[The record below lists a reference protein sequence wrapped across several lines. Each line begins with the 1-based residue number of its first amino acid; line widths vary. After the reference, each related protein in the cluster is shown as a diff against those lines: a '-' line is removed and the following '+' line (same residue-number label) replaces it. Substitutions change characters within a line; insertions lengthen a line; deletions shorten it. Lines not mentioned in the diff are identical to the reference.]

1 MRCAKPAAA
10 GRTTASSV
18 VTIVCLAV
26 LPFDGPDAQEPVADQ
41 PAIDA
46 TTAAASD
53 DQILVRIRE
62 IFSQLDELSDIDVS
76 VQGGVVVLAGRTSNE
91 THAQRAIDLA
101 NRVEGVVTVEDDI
114 DRVLDVQGNLVPIV
128 EQFEQDLARWAR
140 AVPLLL
146 LALVVFA
153 AIAYAG
159 HALAKWSSLWA
170 RVAPNP
176 FLADLITQA
185 VRVAALI
192 LAVVVSLSLIGA
204 TTLMG
209 TILGGAGLLGLAVGF
224 AVRDTMENYIAS
236 IMLSLRQPFRANDHV
251 VINDREGKVIRLTS
265 RATVLMTLDG
275 NHLRIPNA
283 TVYKAIILNYTRNP
297 ERRFDFSLGID
308 ADDDPLMAMRTGL
321 EAIDALDFVL
331 NAPKSDALI
340 EAVGDSNILITFRGW
355 IDQDHS
361 AFQKSRSLAIRA
373 AKLALE
379 RQGFTLP
386 EPIYRLRFDG
396 GVSQRVD
403 ETDLPSDR
411 HVDSSAARAEP
422 AASGSAAGDHAADV
436 RPDRFLEAKVADERR
451 RTSEADLLDGDKPIE

>member
-91 THAQRAIDLA
+91 TQAQRAIDLA

-209 TILGGAGLLGLAVGF
+209 TILGGAGLC
-224 AVRDTMENYIAS
+224 
-236 IMLSLRQPFRANDHV
+236 
-251 VINDREGKVIRLTS
+251 
-265 RATVLMTLDG
+265 
-275 NHLRIPNA
+275 
-283 TVYKAIILNYTRNP
+283 
-297 ERRFDFSLGID
+297 
-308 ADDDPLMAMRTGL
+308 
-321 EAIDALDFVL
+321 FVL
-331 NAPKSDALI
+331 
-340 EAVGDSNILITFRGW
+340 
-355 IDQDHS
+355 
-361 AFQKSRSLAIRA
+361 
-373 AKLALE
+373 
-379 RQGFTLP
+379 
-386 EPIYRLRFDG
+386 
-396 GVSQRVD
+396 VS
-403 ETDLPSDR
+403 
-411 HVDSSAARAEP
+411 
-422 AASGSAAGDHAADV
+422 
-436 RPDRFLEAKVADERR
+436 
-451 RTSEADLLDGDKPIE
+451 